1 MIVMF
6 RIPGLVATL
15 SLIIYTALVL
25 FLVSVYDLTLTL
37 PGIAGIVV
45 GAYSSVCLTSAMW
58 YVMGG
63 KKRGVVEENNKKAA
77 SKKEV
82 FEDGSQV

>member
-1 MIVMF
+1 MKRTISIISVVIDVYTVLDIV
-6 RIPGLVATL
+6 L
-15 SLIIYTALVL
+15 
-25 FLVSVYDLTLTL
+25 
-37 PGIAGIVV
+37 
-45 GAYSSVCLTSAMW
+45 
-58 YVMGG
+58 VMGG

>member
-1 MIVMF
+1 MYK
-6 RIPGLVATL
+6 RQ
-15 SLIIYTALVL
+15 
-25 FLVSVYDLTLTL
+25 
-37 PGIAGIVV
+37 VV

>member
-1 MIVMF
+1 
-6 RIPGLVATL
+6 
-15 SLIIYTALVL
+15 
-25 FLVSVYDLTLTL
+25 
-37 PGIAGIVV
+37 
-45 GAYSSVCLTSAMW
+45 MW

-63 KKRGVVEENNKKAA
+63 KKRGDVEENNKKAA

>member
-1 MIVMF
+1 MF
-6 RIPGLVATL
+6 SSDS
-15 SLIIYTALVL
+15 SLITSI
-25 FLVSVYDLTLTL
+25 
-37 PGIAGIVV
+37 
-45 GAYSSVCLTSAMW
+45 SSVCLTSAMW